1 MKQFAEVKIYTF
13 YRDST
18 EEWVGEIELRTNDR
32 ATWARYTGAT
42 EEAARNAAIAAV
54 GYQLLEITFD

>member
-1 MKQFAEVKIYTF
+1 MKQFAEIKIFTF

-18 EEWVGEIELRTNDR
+18 KEWVGVVDLRANDHDVS
-32 ATWARYTGAT
+32 ARYTGAT

-54 GYQLLEITFD
+54 GYQLLETTFF